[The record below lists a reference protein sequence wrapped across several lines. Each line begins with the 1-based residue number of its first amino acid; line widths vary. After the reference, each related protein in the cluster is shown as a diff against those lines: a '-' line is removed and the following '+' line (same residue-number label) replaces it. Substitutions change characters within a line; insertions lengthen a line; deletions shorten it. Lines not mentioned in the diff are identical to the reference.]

1 MSNTITVKALAQE
14 ARRLAQQYPDR
25 VAVCSY
31 TRWEDE
37 VLVPNCIVGTA
48 AYNLGISLEDLNR
61 VNTCG
66 IRQMAFSATPEWL
79 DASADDAEVYVAWLG
94 SLQGTQDGGSPW
106 GEALH
111 NADRHTVMGQFNI

>member
-31 TRWEDE
+31 TRWEDD

-48 AYNLGISLEDLNR
+48 AYNLGISLEDLNQ

-66 IRQMAFSATPEWL
+66 IRHMAFNATLEWL
-79 DASADDAEVYVAWLG
+79 DVSAVGDEVYVDWL
-94 SLQGTQDGGSPW
+94 SALQGEQDSGSPW

-111 NADRHTVMGQFNI
+111 DADRRLVFNQFDI